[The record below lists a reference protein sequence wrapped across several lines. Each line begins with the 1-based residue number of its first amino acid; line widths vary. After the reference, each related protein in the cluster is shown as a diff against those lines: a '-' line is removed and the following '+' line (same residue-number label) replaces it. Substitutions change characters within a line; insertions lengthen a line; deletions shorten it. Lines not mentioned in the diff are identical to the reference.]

1 MSWKLRWWILFVA
14 GIPALT
20 GYPRLSW
27 ILSDLPGIDLARL
40 FYAIGIYGL
49 IGICCGPL
57 FLAGVVSAASLIVL
71 PLIFFGAGISFTF
84 YLTGLSYPGGPFEYS
99 PHYVALAVNMLG
111 VIPLA
116 LSLVLSVPYSRLEAG
131 LLRKSGGV
139 SRLEKYAMM
148 ALRVFNHIAFSVIPA
163 ALEVVREEGKG
174 ALPGAD
180 KRGGFL
186 PNAPGG
192 SGIRIRM
199 VVEELIH
206 LTSTCICSALRF
218 IPLWAV
224 EIAQLPERD
233 RDPSKRD

>member
-20 GYPRLSW
+20 GYPRFSWVLSE
-27 ILSDLPGIDLARL
+27 LPGFDLVRL
-40 FYAIGIYGL
+40 FYAFGVYGL
-49 IGICCGPL
+49 IGICCGTA

-71 PLIFFGAGISFTF
+71 PLVFVGAGISFGF

-99 PHYVALAVNMLG
+99 LHYVSLAVNMLG

-116 LSLVLSVPYSRLEAG
+116 LSLVLNVPYSRFESG

-139 SRLEKYAMM
+139 SIPEKYALM

-174 ALPGAD
+174 PLRGAD
-180 KRGGFL
+180 TRGSLRSGDH
-186 PNAPGG
+186 GRT
-192 SGIRIRM
+192 GIRIQG
-199 VVEELIH
+199 VIGELIH

-224 EIAQLPERD
+224 EIARLPERHAD
-233 RDPSKRD
+233 TSGTD